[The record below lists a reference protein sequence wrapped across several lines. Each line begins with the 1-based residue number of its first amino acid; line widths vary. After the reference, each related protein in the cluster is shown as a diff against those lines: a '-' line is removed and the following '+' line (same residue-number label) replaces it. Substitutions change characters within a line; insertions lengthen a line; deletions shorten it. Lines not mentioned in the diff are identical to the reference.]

1 MDASILDALTIMQRH
16 DYSQLPI
23 VDADKKQQGIVT
35 AESILRT
42 QKNLGAPLGKLKVQ
56 HAAKSAAKSAP
67 DDNIFDVFE
76 LFYKHPAVLVV
87 DSDDVLMGIITPWDA
102 AAHLQRRAEDL
113 MLIEDIESAIK
124 EHILAS
130 FTDRNSGV
138 LLQELL
144 DTAISNMV
152 DHSEQTLKDIMGS
165 LKKYLAKAEVSHNP
179 KTEIVQDA
187 FDKLINQNRQNKSFN
202 ELTLNQYIELLLQGE
217 RWNAYGQTFSL
228 DAEFLR
234 KLLMEVRDI
243 RNQLAHFRD
252 EINEDQRGLLRYCR
266 DLFERH
272 PVPEITL
279 VTKPI
284 DDKTLNDPLLSV
296 EPTEDELAP
305 GESRYARLSLHL
317 QQLPMKQQRE
327 ELAFEEVEKILEGG
341 LPASAWQHRS
351 WWANDSVS
359 HVQSQQWLDAGW
371 RVAKV
376 NLTERKVSFVR
387 AKERETAYIEF
398 FSRLLSN
405 LREKADFPIRPRFPT
420 GTSWHTIGW
429 YENPEGVYTGTLGY
443 SFARTKQFRV
453 ELYIDTGE
461 KTQNKNMFDVLS
473 KEIQA
478 VQDNLNIDYVRA
490 AINQVPMLHTSP
502 GTGSI
507 PDMRDIHFERLDD
520 RRASR
525 IAIYNPGS
533 ITDSEEELEQLQQA
547 AVIMMIVFYK
557 LLTPIMAKYD
567 LTYRG

>member
-1 MDASILDALTIMQRH
+1 MPVTALDLITDRSFPVTTSMDASILDALIIMQRH

-23 VDADKKQQGIVT
+23 VNADKKQQGIVT

-42 QKNLGAPLGKLKVQ
+42 QKNLGAPLDKLKVQ

-113 MLIEDIESAIK
+113 MLIEDIESAVK

-130 FTDRNSGV
+130 FTDRHNG
-138 LLQELL
+138 LLSQDLL
-144 DTAISNMV
+144 DAAISNMV
-152 DHSEQTLKDIMGS
+152 DHSEQTAKDILGS

-179 KTEIVQDA
+179 KPEIVQDA
-187 FDKLINQNRQNKSFN
+187 FEKLINQNRQHKAFDD
-202 ELTLNQYIELLLQGE
+202 LTLNQYIELLLQGE

-234 KLLMEVRDI
+234 KLLIEVRDI
-243 RNQLAHFRD
+243 RNQLAHSRD
-252 EINEDQRGLLRYCR
+252 EINEDQRGVLRYCR

-272 PVPEITL
+272 PVPEFTQ

-284 DDKTLNDPLLSV
+284 DEQTLNDPLLDV

-317 QQLPMKQQRE
+317 QQLPMKQQKA
-327 ELAFEEVEKILEGG
+327 ELTFEEVEKILEGD

-371 RVAKV
+371 RVVRV
-376 NLTERKVSFVR
+376 NLTERRVTFARSE
-387 AKERETAYIEF
+387 ERNQMYIRF
-398 FSRLLSN
+398 FSELIN
-405 LREKADFPIRPRFPT
+405 GLRNTGSFTLRDVNPIGVSWINVATLPRT
-420 GTSWHTIGW
+420 GKRHPASLT
-429 YENPEGVYTGTLGY
+429 Y
-443 SFARTKQFRV
+443 SFARGNRFRV
-453 ELYIDTGE
+453 ELYIDTGDVDKNKQIFDLLHNQQEQIENMMGE
-461 KTQNKNMFDVLS
+461 KLEWEKLVS
-473 KEIQA
+473 
-478 VQDNLNIDYVRA
+478 
-490 AINQVPMLHTSP
+490 
-502 GTGSI
+502 
-507 PDMRDIHFERLDD
+507 

-525 IAIYNPGS
+525 IALYTNAS
-533 ITDSEEELEQLQQA
+533 IDEGDDKLIELQAWAIDRMVRFEQAIADKAEKAIQSVL
-547 AVIMMIVFYK
+547 
-557 LLTPIMAKYD
+557 
-567 LTYRG
+567 